1 MANLSET
8 ERTRIRRAP
17 TRSSDDAQELYRL
30 LDEAYV
36 CHVGFVS
43 DGSPVVIPTL
53 GWRVD
58 DDIVFHGSRG
68 SRMLKII
75 KAGGAVCV
83 TFTLLDGLVM
93 ARSPF
98 HHSANYRSAVIF
110 GQPIVIEDRDEK
122 LAALEVF
129 MENIAPGR
137 WDLLRETNK
146 QEIEA
151 TDVLRLPL
159 TEASLKIRAGDP
171 IDDEEDLGHPIWAG
185 VIPIHRQFGP
195 TVDSKDNLPDQNPD
209 DFSQVFKDA
218 WTP

>member
-75 KAGGAVCV
+75 KAGG
-83 TFTLLDGLVM
+83 
-93 ARSPF
+93 PF

>member
-1 MANLSET
+1 MANLGET

-17 TRSSDDAQELYRL
+17 ARAVKETEQLYEL

-36 CHVGFVS
+36 CHIGFVV

-68 SRMLKII
+68 SRMLNVI
-75 KAGGAVCV
+75 KAGGEVCV

-93 ARSPF
+93 ARSAF

-110 GQPIVIEDRDEK
+110 GRPRLIEDRQEK
-122 LAALEVF
+122 LDTLEIF

-137 WDLLRETNK
+137 WDRLRETNN

-151 TDVLRLPL
+151 TDVFRLPL
-159 TEASLKIRAGDP
+159 AEASLKVRSGDP
-171 IDDEEDLGHPIWAG
+171 VDDEEDLAHPVWAG
-185 VIPIHRQFGP
+185 VIPVRRQFGP
-195 TVDSKDNLPDQNPD
+195 ARDAEDNLPDQAAED
-209 DFSQVFKDA
+209 YSQVFSNWRA
-218 WTP
+218 